1 MAIAGAVSK
10 VFGVAAIYSLIYN
23 AIPLLLF
30 CIACYY
36 TDSKFQ
42 LALAKIMTIGYTL
55 LMLAVYIGL
64 VVEVRVQCSQYEIII
79 RIFSRLPQKGFCL
92 QLQYLLIPFLF
103 P

>member
-1 MAIAGAVSK
+1 MVGTFIGPGGIYMAIAGAVSK

-64 VVEVRVQCSQYEIII
+64 VVEVRVVFTI
-79 RIFSRLPQKGFCL
+79 
-92 QLQYLLIPFLF
+92 
-103 P
+103 